1 MPPPQAREKG
11 KKEECY
17 TLYTVKERT
26 DMTHLFIGIGAA
38 GEANLEALLD
48 YRAVRRA
55 RPIVLKVTQESAK
68 ADKIEE
74 RLKSTTGVEVAFVFS
89 GLGNNDLTPRIAE
102 IVAGSNVPVV
112 LVGIVPAN
120 RREKRETL
128 INAYHALEQ
137 LKEHVNTFLIVD
149 NERIAH
155 LSNFEDYYPSYN
167 RYIASCIADILA
179 GTSAA
184 QGSGTVADSERRFS
198 MPMKEVVKVLSFD
211 DGPGYVALSRAS
223 ELTKGLWGYILPFL
237 KHKPLDL
244 RTLLRVSLEKFS
256 VSDAPPDCEKSIT
269 FLQVPH
275 YYIRSRSVDRE
286 QVEEVIR
293 AHTKESHLA
302 LSTTK
307 RNIASITNLFTFKF
321 DQLERLREI
330 RRFAH
335 EGV

>member
-1 MPPPQAREKG
+1 
-11 KKEECY
+11 
-17 TLYTVKERT
+17 
-26 DMTHLFIGIGAA
+26 MTHLFIGIGDA
-38 GEANLEALLD
+38 GEANLEALLG
-48 YRAVRRA
+48 YRAVKRA
-55 RPIVLKVTQESAK
+55 KPIVLKINQESAK
-68 ADKIEE
+68 ADEIEE
-74 RLKSTTGVEVAFVFS
+74 TLKSTTGVEVAFVFS
-89 GLGNNDLTPRIAE
+89 GLDDSDLTPRIAE

-128 INAYHALEQ
+128 INAYNALER
-137 LKEHVNTFLIVD
+137 LKEHVKTFLIVD

-155 LSNFEDYYPSYN
+155 LPNFEDYYPSYN
-167 RYIASCIADILA
+167 RYIASCIADILV
-179 GTSAA
+179 GTSAQDSLA
-184 QGSGTVADSERRFS
+184 GSERHLS
-198 MPMKEVVKVLSFD
+198 MPMNEVVKALSFE

-223 ELTKGLWGYILPFL
+223 ELTKGLWGYIFPFL

-256 VSDAPPDCEKSIT
+256 VSDAPPGCEKSVT

-293 AHTKESHLA
+293 AHAKESQLVVY
-302 LSTTK
+302 TTK

-335 EGV
+335 EGI